1 MPMEELSDLYRE
13 SVDAYKGHIRLTLNA
28 CKDLRS
34 LPELRR
40 AAIEEWP
47 EDKVEI
53 ERQVRSIFAKQ
64 TGWCIGLFL
73 SIIPLT
79 ALFSI
84 NAMIHY
90 LGLAKSVAFLGM
102 AVGTTVWVFFLD
114 RGSVTLFAIANSIGV
129 LGVAGLAI
137 LLAVKD
143 NNE

>member
-1 MPMEELSDLYRE
+1 MEELSDLYQE
-13 SVDAYKGHIRLTLNA
+13 SVDAYKGHLRLTLNA

-34 LPELRR
+34 LRELRR
-40 AAIEEWP
+40 AAIEESP
-47 EDKVEI
+47 EEKVEI
-53 ERQVRSIFAKQ
+53 KRLVRSIFAKQ
-64 TGWCIGLFL
+64 TGWCIGLLL

-84 NAMIHY
+84 NAMIHF

-114 RGSVTLFAIANSIGV
+114 RGSVNVFAMANSIGI
-129 LGVAGLAI
+129 LGVAGVAI

-143 NNE
+143 NSE